1 MQIQSVLIDKDI
13 YTLEEAIDFLNDYGL
28 SHKKVDITDNYYR
41 FRQIPPN
48 KKYFYQTKNFAK
60 GIKIIMV

>member
-1 MQIQSVLIDKDI
+1 MKIQSVLIDKDI
-13 YTLEEAIDFLNDYGL
+13 YTLEEAIEFLDDYGL

-48 KKYFYQTKNFAK
+48 KKYFYRTENFAK
-60 GIKIIMV
+60 GIKIIVV